1 MPIAT
6 VLAAAEAGA
15 ETSKTAFYVLGGLLA
30 LSAVV
35 VAAVGL
41 RAASFP
47 QTRGAERA
55 VIGWFALLVL
65 GAMVTAVTTA

>member
-30 LSAVV
+30 LSAVA
-35 VAAVGL
+35 VAVAGL
-41 RAASFP
+41 RLADFP
-47 QTRGAERA
+47 HGRRGERA
-55 VIGWFALLVL
+55 VIAWFALLVV
-65 GAMVTAVTTA
+65 GAMVSAVATA

>member
-15 ETSKTAFYVLGGLLA
+15 ATSKTSFYVLGGLLA

-41 RAASFP
+41 RMASFP

-55 VIGWFALLVL
+55 VIAWFALLVL
-65 GAMVTAVTTA
+65 GAMATAVATA

>member
-15 ETSKTAFYVLGGLLA
+15 ATSKTAFYVLGGLLA

-35 VAAVGL
+35 VAALGL
-41 RAASFP
+41 RVAAFP
-47 QTRGAERA
+47 QTRAVERA
-55 VIGWFALLVL
+55 VIAWFALLVA
-65 GAMVTAVTTA
+65 GSMVAAVATA